1 MQSLGACRSDWRD
14 ALNGDLIS
22 KITRG
27 KSGDDV
33 KVKRKRCKSKE
44 LQTSSHKILKKKN
57 SCLSDLVLKIST
69 HLILSCGGL
78 KCKIVK

>member
-22 KITRG
+22 KITKG
-27 KSGDDV
+27 ESGDDV
-33 KVKRKRCKSKE
+33 KVMGKRCESKE
-44 LQTSSHKILKKKN
+44 LQTSSHKILKKT
-57 SCLSDLVLKIST
+57 LHYKIST
-69 HLILSCGGL
+69 HLILSCGGV